1 MGLRWWLLQHAN
13 QCVAHPEH
21 NGGWLFHLSRNSISS
36 RAQENCP
43 SLAIRIPRFAVR
55 VKAQAGSTSGYLLNL
70 RLMSTGL
77 GFGCTALGLWL
88 GGSVKEANATTF
100 GSGTGSIP

>member
-1 MGLRWWLLQHAN
+1 
-13 QCVAHPEH
+13 
-21 NGGWLFHLSRNSISS
+21 
-36 RAQENCP
+36 
-43 SLAIRIPRFAVR
+43 
-55 VKAQAGSTSGYLLNL
+55 
-70 RLMSTGL
+70 MSTGL